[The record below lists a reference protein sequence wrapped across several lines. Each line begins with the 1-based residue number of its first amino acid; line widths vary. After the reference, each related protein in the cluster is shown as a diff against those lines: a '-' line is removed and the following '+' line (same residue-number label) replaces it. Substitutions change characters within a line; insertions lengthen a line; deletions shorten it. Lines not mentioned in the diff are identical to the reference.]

1 MAQSEDIMIDQGSD
15 IAIKLECFNT
25 DGSQK
30 QFKVLD
36 AASGGTITPYT
47 ATGKIKKSFTTR
59 DSDAINFETSFLN
72 LAYPN
77 VLELSLNNTVTNTM
91 KAGRYVYDVEIAS
104 TDSATGSIIV
114 ERILQGTVTVTP
126 GVT

>member
-36 AASGGTITPYT
+36 AASG
-47 ATGKIKKSFTTR
+47 
-59 DSDAINFETSFLN
+59 
-72 LAYPN
+72 
-77 VLELSLNNTVTNTM
+77 
-91 KAGRYVYDVEIAS
+91 
-104 TDSATGSIIV
+104 
-114 ERILQGTVTVTP
+114 
-126 GVT
+126 